1 MSMRNEAESGGPG
14 DSTDWEQLIG
24 EALVRAGQAAAVA
37 ESLTGGAISS
47 RLSAMEGASDWFRGA
62 VVAYGEEVK
71 FALLGVDPG
80 PVVNGSTAAQMATG
94 VAGLL
99 GAEVAV
105 ATTGVGGPGPQEGRA
120 EGTVFVAVLTPDG
133 EEVREYHFVGDPA
146 EVVRQATEQALRDLA
161 RAVARGGSVP
171 CGDAVD
177 PQPARGPGRSDGW
190 VTA

>member
-1 MSMRNEAESGGPG
+1 
-14 DSTDWEQLIG
+14 
-24 EALVRAGQAAAVA
+24 
-37 ESLTGGAISS
+37 
-47 RLSAMEGASDWFRGA
+47 
-62 VVAYGEEVK
+62 
-71 FALLGVDPG
+71 LLGVDPG

-177 PQPARGPGRSDGW
+177 PQSPAGTGTRAFRRMGHGVRTTFTQSSRLCLNSSYACGAWSSGSWW
-190 VTA
+190 VIT